1 MIGRETKKLR
11 ANLHQIGQVLEQVNI
26 NDEVRKLQYEK
37 LKSASDTLKGFK
49 DQITED
55 GIKKLSPAEQQV
67 LYENTRNYSE
77 IVETL
82 YREIDF
88 LDMNRHP
95 RFISHT
101 LLEIESGIMF
111 LDKIIDNL
119 EHFGDFIPD
128 VPPFFHILKVKKWD
142 KLSYKDK
149 VANIWSELGQILG
162 QCDQVIKA
170 VLAEND
176 DIDELDLLL
185 KISSESFYKHALWAK
200 VYTILIQAGSWVGQE
215 VKRAQTESMPKPTD
229 IKLPEI
235 KIPEIPKAPE
245 PDKGEKEVK
254 KVSK

>member
-26 NDEVRKLQYEK
+26 NDEVRKIQYEK

-49 DQITED
+49 DQITQD
-55 GIKKLSPAEQQV
+55 NIKKLSPAEQQV

-111 LDKIIDNL
+111 LDKIIDKL
-119 EHFGDFIPD
+119 EHYGEFLLEMK
-128 VPPFFHILKVKKWD
+128 PFFHILKVKKWD

-149 VANIWSELGQILG
+149 ISNIWAELGQILR
-162 QCDQVIKA
+162 QCDQPINGFLVDSGSDTS
-170 VLAEND
+170 L
-176 DIDELDLLL
+176 
-185 KISSESFYKHALWAK
+185 SFFHMHSLWGR
-200 VYTILIQAGSWVGQE
+200 VYTTLVQADSWLKQE
-215 VKRAQTESMPKPTD
+215 TTRVITESMPKPTD

-235 KIPEIPKAPE
+235 KVPEIPKAPE
-245 PDKGEKEVK
+245 PDKGKKEVK